1 MDLTGAPAPCPTGSS
16 LLEDSVKYLIVEDFS
31 GQPVPFLFPRRVD
44 HADMFEQLP
53 YGKVLAAGYAE
64 LGPDG
69 FVCYGGNAEPGQEQ
83 SRITPRCHRGKG
95 IPSLSAIMLG
105 TAV

>member
-53 YGKVLAAGYAE
+53 YGKAE

-69 FVCYGGNAEPGQEQ
+69 FVCYGGNAELGAKARPQEDPK
-83 SRITPRCHRGKG
+83 I
-95 IPSLSAIMLG
+95 IAESLRVRPDRSKFE
-105 TAV
+105 